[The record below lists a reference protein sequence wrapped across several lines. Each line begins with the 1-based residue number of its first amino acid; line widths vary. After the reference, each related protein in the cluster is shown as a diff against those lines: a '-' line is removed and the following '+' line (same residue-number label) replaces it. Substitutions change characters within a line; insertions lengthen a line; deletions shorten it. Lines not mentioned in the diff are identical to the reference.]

1 MEALYLD
8 DSYLKECDAKVESV
22 KNGKYV
28 VLDRTVFY
36 PNGGGQPHDT
46 GKIIRKSDGEEFRVV
61 FVGKFE
67 GRASHEVDREGL
79 KEGDEVKC
87 VLDWERRYKLMRM
100 HTAAHVLAGGVL
112 YKRYGAKIT
121 GNQLDVD
128 KSRFDFNL
136 ENFDRE
142 LMEKA
147 VEEANKL
154 LENDVE
160 VKTYYLPR
168 SEAMKNPEMVKL
180 VGALPPN
187 IDPLRIVEIVGVDIQ
202 ADGGTHVK
210 NLKEVGKIEIIKLE
224 NKGKSN
230 RRVYFKLI

>member
-8 DSYLKECDAKVESV
+8 DSYMKECDAKVESV

-36 PNGGGQPHDT
+36 PKGGGQPNDT
-46 GKIIRKSDGEEFRVV
+46 GKIIRKSDGEEFKVV

-67 GRASHEVDREGL
+67 GRISHEVDREGL

-87 VLDWERRYKLMRM
+87 FLDWERRYKLMRM
-100 HTAAHVLAGGVL
+100 HTAAHVLAGGIL
-112 YKRYGAKIT
+112 YKKYGAMIT
-121 GNQLDVD
+121 GNELDVD
-128 KSRFDFNL
+128 KTRFDFNL

-154 LENDVE
+154 LEKDAE

-180 VGALPPN
+180 AGALPPN
-187 IDPLRIVEIVGVDIQ
+187 IDPLRIVEIAGVDVQ

-210 NLKEVGKIEIIKLE
+210 NLKEVGKIEMIKLE
-224 NKGKSN
+224 NKGKNN
-230 RRVYFKLI
+230 RRMYFKLL